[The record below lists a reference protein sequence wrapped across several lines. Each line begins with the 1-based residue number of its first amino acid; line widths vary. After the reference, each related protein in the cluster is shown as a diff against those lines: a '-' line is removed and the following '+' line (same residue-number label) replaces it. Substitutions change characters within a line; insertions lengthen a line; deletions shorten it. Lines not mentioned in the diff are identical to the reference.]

1 MVSAQIF
8 EMDGSMIDT
17 NQSDQ
22 HHWVALTRRLL
33 PDIEATRR
41 AAGFC
46 SSNPT
51 DEMDGFRMCWPV
63 PPKTTS

>member
-1 MVSAQIF
+1 
-8 EMDGSMIDT
+8 MIDT